1 MSGIDVV
8 LVSFTPGLLWLWF
21 FARIDRLR
29 PAPPRLIVL
38 SFLLGMLS
46 TLPAGA
52 VEFLAID
59 RDRIGPDAA
68 LASVAAAMLAVVGP
82 VEEVSKFLAVRLGA
96 YRSRYF
102 EEPMDGLVHGAAA
115 SLGFASLEN
124 LLYVL
129 SFGPEVMLVRAP
141 LSTLAHLVFGSLWGY
156 GLGLH
161 QQGERR
167 RRGPLLLLLA
177 GAALLHGAFN
187 VALFS
192 PLAWLAAP
200 LITLTGALWTYRRF
214 EWGQRISPF
223 RYRRN
228 VPLAPCARCGRA
240 IRTGSAYCT
249 RCGARQHGGPGAV
262 LICGNCRRRNRPD
275 ALYCTG
281 CGDRLLG

>member
-1 MSGIDVV
+1 MSSIGIV
-8 LVSFTPGLLWLWF
+8 LAAFTPGLLWLWF
-21 FARIDRLR
+21 FARTDRLR
-29 PAPPRLIVL
+29 PAPRHLIAL

-46 TLPAGA
+46 TVPAGII
-52 VEFLAID
+52 EFLAID
-59 RDRIGPDAA
+59 QERIGPDAA
-68 LASVAAAMLAVVGP
+68 LAAVAAAMLAVVGP
-82 VEEVSKFLAVRLGA
+82 VEETSKFLAVRLGA

-102 EEPMDGLVHGAAA
+102 EEPMDGLVHAAAA

-161 QQGERR
+161 QQAERR
-167 RRGPLLLLLA
+167 RLRPLLLLLA

-187 VALFS
+187 VSLFS
-192 PLAWLAAP
+192 PLTWLATP
-200 LITLTGALWTYRRF
+200 LITLIGAVWAYRRF

-228 VPLAPCARCGRA
+228 FPLSPCTSCGRA
-240 IRTGSAYCT
+240 IRAGSAYCNL
-249 RCGARQHGGPGAV
+249 CGEHQRAGPDAE

-275 ALYCTG
+275 ALYCTE
-281 CGDRLLG
+281 CGDRLLR